1 MKIVKGDLL
10 DLAEQG
16 HFDVI
21 VHGCNCFNTMGGGI
35 AAQIKKR
42 FPEAYMADQDTIS
55 GYYNKLGCYSYAR
68 VYVPK
73 EKDKIGRCTDFHEF
87 VIVNAY
93 TQYFYGKGH
102 DMFEYAAFELILKKL
117 QREFGSVRYGFPL
130 IGCGLAGGNKER
142 ILKLIEDFDIDDTV
156 TVVEFG

>member
-1 MKIVKGDLL
+1 MKIIKGDLL

-16 HFDVI
+16 QFDVI

-42 FPEAYMADQDTIS
+42 FPEAYAVDQDTINGS
-55 GYYNKLGCYSYAR
+55 YNKLGCYSYAR
-68 VYVPK
+68 IRVPK
-73 EKDKIGRCTDFHEF
+73 NKDAYQRYLDFHEF
-87 VIVNAY
+87 VVVNAY
-93 TQYFYGKGH
+93 TQYFYGQRH
-102 DMFEYAAFELILKKL
+102 DMFEYTAFELILQKL

-142 ILKLIEDFDIDDTV
+142 ILRMIEDFDIDDTV
-156 TVVEFG
+156 TVVEFE